1 MSGPLHSVAEPEIV
15 SSTAPEVPKPVP
27 RRAGSHARGWRW
39 GALAALLA
47 VLVLWPLASLQLTAF
62 GDGLEAFRR
71 VWETPGIGAV
81 FGNTVVLALGS
92 VVIAVLLGTLLA
104 WSVHRCSPRLR
115 GVLAVLP
122 ILPLMIPAVASIS
135 GWTYLL
141 SPRVG
146 FLNRVLRDWGLGSGP
161 TGPIDVFGMPAIVIL
176 TGFSL
181 TSFVYLFVH
190 ASLEQRGGELEAAAA
205 VSGGSPLR
213 VMCTITLPLLRPAIV
228 YSAGITFLLGLGQF
242 AAPLLLGA
250 ASGIDTVTTVMYR
263 VSQTYPVDYA
273 FGAVLDLPLVAAGVL
288 VVVVQRWTL
297 RDERRFAT
305 TAGKGR
311 YVVGKP
317 ARWAAVPVLAYVLL
331 AVVLPLLALVVV
343 ALSPFW
349 SGRIDPSV
357 FTVEAFARALGDGR
371 TLSGV
376 GTSLTAALLTLLI
389 VMPIGFVAATGLLKR
404 TNVPAPI
411 RSVIDTMS
419 TLTLGMP
426 AAIFGFALLFAYSGA
441 PFRLYGTTAIIVVA
455 YVTLMIPHA
464 IRPQLSA
471 MIATGPEY
479 AEASRASGAGILRT
493 ALMITVPMV
502 RRGLAV
508 ATVLVVVLVF
518 HEFAASVMVRSPQM
532 QVMGTLLLDQWTSGT
547 APDVAVIALLM
558 VLVTTVGVVAAL
570 AVGGRRAL
578 EEM

>member
-1 MSGPLHSVAEPEIV
+1 
-15 SSTAPEVPKPVP
+15 
-27 RRAGSHARGWRW
+27 
-39 GALAALLA
+39 
-47 VLVLWPLASLQLTAF
+47 VLWPLVSLQLTAF
-62 GDGLEAFRR
+62 EDSVSAFRR
-71 VWETPGIGAV
+71 VWETPGIGSV
-81 FGNTVVLALGS
+81 LVNTVVLAVGS
-92 VVIAVLLGTLLA
+92 VLIAVVLGTLLA
-104 WSVHRCSPRLR
+104 WSVHRCTPRLR

-122 ILPLMIPAVASIS
+122 ILPLMVPAVAGIS

-146 FLNRVLRDWGLGSGP
+146 FLNRTLREWGLGSGQ
-161 TGPIDVFGMPAIVIL
+161 TGPIDVFGMPAIVVL

-205 VSGGSPLR
+205 VSGASPLR
-213 VMCTITLPLLRPAIV
+213 VMRTVTLPLLRPAIV

-242 AAPLLLGA
+242 AGPLLLGA
-250 ASGIDTVTTVMYR
+250 ANGIDTVTTVMYR

-273 FGAVLDLPLVAAGVL
+273 FGAVLDLPLVVAGVL
-288 VVVVQRWTL
+288 VVVVQRLAL
-297 RDERRFAT
+297 RDERRYAT

-311 YVVGKP
+311 YVVRKP
-317 ARWAAVPVLAYVLL
+317 ARWAPIPVLLYVLL
-331 AVVLPLLALVVV
+331 AVVLPLVALVVV

-357 FTVEAFARALGDGR
+357 FTLDAFTKAFDDGR
-371 TLSGV
+371 TMAGV
-376 GTSLTAALLTLLI
+376 WTSLTAALITLVI
-389 VMPIGFVAATGLLKR
+389 VMPIGFVAATGLLRR

-441 PFRLYGTTAIIVVA
+441 PFHLYGTTAIIVVA

-471 MIATGPEY
+471 MLATGPEY
-479 AEASRASGAGILRT
+479 GEASRASGAGTLRT
-493 ALMITVPMV
+493 ALRISVPMV
-502 RRGLAV
+502 RRGIAV
-508 ATVLVVVLVF
+508 ATALVVVLVF

-558 VLVTTVGVVAAL
+558 VLVTTIGVVAAL
-570 AVGGRRAL
+570 AIGGRRAL